1 MSKLRD
7 GTGEVLADVISVFR
21 VDDSLKQ
28 LAVFHLSDCAK
39 FGWLRS
45 GIA

>member
-1 MSKLRD
+1 MSKLRE
-7 GTGEVLADVISVFR
+7 GTGEVFADVISVFR

-28 LAVFHLSDCAK
+28 LTVFHLSDCAK